1 MINILGVPG
10 VMNIKMMICKK
21 RKYSKGSILLDSPK
35 KPGAK
40 DGKIGL
46 SKNHNITVFWYCTK
60 IIFKKY

>member
-1 MINILGVPG
+1 MIIILGVPG
-10 VMNIKMMICKK
+10 VINIKIMICKK
-21 RKYSKGSILLDSPK
+21 RIYSNGSIFEDSPK

-40 DGKIGL
+40 DGKLGL